1 MKDIEQIAKKYNY
14 NPPYKPDRKWLI
26 FDYLPKLEGSILYV
40 GVNTYNN
47 FYNKIVKDPSKYFT
61 IDISPERSKKGSNQ
75 DYTENNFVG
84 NLKSHNIKYDN
95 VCLFGIHGFNGY
107 EIHNED
113 TYLDLVHTHE
123 NLLKKGGTLMWG
135 PNNDISIKGLKGE
148 VVTFKDL
155 MNSILNKNPFNE
167 YEVLYKK
174 NYTHNMIWWGKKK

>member
-1 MKDIEQIAKKYNY
+1 MSNSLQKD
-14 NPPYKPDRKWLI
+14 D
-26 FDYLPKLEGSILYV
+26 
-40 GVNTYNN
+40 
-47 FYNKIVKDPSKYFT
+47 
-61 IDISPERSKKGSNQ
+61 
-75 DYTENNFVG
+75 
-84 NLKSHNIKYDN
+84 
-95 VCLFGIHGFNGY
+95 
-107 EIHNED
+107 
-113 TYLDLVHTHE
+113 E